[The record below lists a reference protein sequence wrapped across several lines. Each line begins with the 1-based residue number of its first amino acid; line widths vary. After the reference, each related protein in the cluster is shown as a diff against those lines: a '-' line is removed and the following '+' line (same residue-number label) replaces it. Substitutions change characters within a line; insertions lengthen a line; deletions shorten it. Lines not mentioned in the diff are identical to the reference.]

1 MVKISLFIVSVASAF
16 LVAPVVGQTPTDC
29 VTPCN
34 SIQKLQ
40 SCKSTDLNCLCDK
53 QTLADADSCKK
64 CANDAGVNST
74 SVPGFD
80 EVFKRMSIF
89 SGLSAWLTA
98 TGQNSAMLAS
108 VDISTLLGL
117 GAGALLAGL
126 AL

>member
-1 MVKISLFIVSVASAF
+1 MVKISLLIVSVASAF
-16 LVAPVVGQTPTDC
+16 LVAPVVGQTPTNC

-80 EVFKRMSIF
+80 EVFKLLNDSC
-89 SGLSAWLTA
+89 LKA